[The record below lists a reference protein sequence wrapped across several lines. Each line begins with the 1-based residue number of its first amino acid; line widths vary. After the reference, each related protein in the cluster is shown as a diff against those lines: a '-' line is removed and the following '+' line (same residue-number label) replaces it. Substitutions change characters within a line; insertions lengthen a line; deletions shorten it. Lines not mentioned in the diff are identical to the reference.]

1 MTSNMKMETQAGG
14 VGKAIGRM
22 FSGESMFQNKY
33 TAEGSQ
39 GLIAF
44 ASSFPGEI
52 RALQIAPGQSIV
64 AQKSAFLAA
73 EPGVELSIHF
83 KKKLGA
89 GFFGGE
95 GFIMQKLSGSGTAF
109 VEIDGSVV
117 EYQLAAGQTMLL
129 DTGYLAMMD
138 ETVQMDIEMVKGVKN
153 IFLGGEGLFNTKVT
167 GPRPCMD
174 PDHADQC
181 GCQPHRCTYS
191 YQQIIFREDFQTKDQ
206 EGCPSR
212 GGPLLI
218 FKRCVMKLE
227 NLLRLRKGKSKRSIG
242 E

>member
-1 MTSNMKMETQAGG
+1 MQYEIKGDQLPVVVCTLNPGESMITERGAMSWMTSNMKMETQAGG

-167 GPRPCMD
+167 GPGRVW
-174 PDHADQC
+174 
-181 GCQPHRCTYS
+181 
-191 YQQIIFREDFQTKDQ
+191 IQTM
-206 EGCPSR
+206 PISAVASLIAARIPTSR
-212 GGPLLI
+212 
-218 FKRCVMKLE
+218 
-227 NLLRLRKGKSKRSIG
+227 
-242 E
+242 

>member
-1 MTSNMKMETQAGG
+1 MQYEIKGDQLPVVVCTLNPGESMITERGAMSWMTSNMRMETKAGG
-14 VGKAIGRM
+14 VGKALGRM
-22 FSGESMFQNKY
+22 FSGESIFQNKY

-52 RALQIAPGQSIV
+52 RALQIAPGNSII

-83 KKKLGA
+83 RKKLGA

-109 VEIDGSVV
+109 VEIDGSLV

-167 GPRPCMD
+167 GPGRVWIQTMPIS
-174 PDHADQC
+174 AVA
-181 GCQPHRCTYS
+181 G
-191 YQQIIFREDFQTKDQ
+191 IIATRLPT
-206 EGCPSR
+206 SR
-212 GGPLLI
+212 
-218 FKRCVMKLE
+218 
-227 NLLRLRKGKSKRSIG
+227 
-242 E
+242 

>member
-1 MTSNMKMETQAGG
+1 MQYEIKGDQLPVVVCTLNPGESMITERGAMSWMTSNMKMETQAGG

-33 TAEGSQ
+33 TAEGSV

-52 RALQIAPGQSIV
+52 RAIQIAPGQSIV

-83 KKKLGA
+83 RKKLGA

-95 GFIMQKLSGSGTAF
+95 GFIMQKLSGSGMAF

-117 EYQLAAGQTMLL
+117 EYQLQPGQTMLL

-138 ETVQMDIEMVKGVKN
+138 ESVQMDIEMVHGVKN
-153 IFLGGEGLFNTKVT
+153 VLLGGEGLFNTKVT
-167 GPRPCMD
+167 GPGRVWIQTMPISKV
-174 PDHADQC
+174 A
-181 GCQPHRCTYS
+181 
-191 YQQIIFREDFQTKDQ
+191 QIIGTAGLAR
-206 EGCPSR
+206 
-212 GGPLLI
+212 
-218 FKRCVMKLE
+218 
-227 NLLRLRKGKSKRSIG
+227 
-242 E
+242 

>member
-1 MTSNMKMETQAGG
+1 MQYEIKGDQLPVVVCTLNPGESMITERGAMSWMTSNMKMETQAGG
-14 VGKAIGRM
+14 VGKALGRM
-22 FSGESMFQNKY
+22 FSGESIFQNKY

-52 RALQIAPGQSIV
+52 RAIQIAPGQNII

-95 GFIMQKLSGSGTAF
+95 GFIMQKLSGQGTAF

-117 EYQLAAGQTMLL
+117 EYQLQAGQTMLL

-138 ETVQMDIEMVKGVKN
+138 ETVSMDIEMVKGIKN

-167 GPRPCMD
+167 GPGRVWIQTMPIS
-174 PDHADQC
+174 AVA
-181 GCQPHRCTYS
+181 G
-191 YQQIIFREDFQTKDQ
+191 IIATHIPQK
-206 EGCPSR
+206 
-212 GGPLLI
+212 
-218 FKRCVMKLE
+218 
-227 NLLRLRKGKSKRSIG
+227 
-242 E
+242 

>member
-1 MTSNMKMETQAGG
+1 MQYEIKGDQLPVVVCTLNPGESMITERGAMSWMTSNMRMQTQAGG

-33 TAEGSQ
+33 TAEGSA

-52 RALQIAPGQSIV
+52 RAIQIAPGQSIV

-83 KKKLGA
+83 RKKLGA

-95 GFIMQKLSGSGTAF
+95 GFIMQKLSGSGMAF

-117 EYQLAAGQTMLL
+117 EYQLQPGQTMLL

-138 ETVQMDIEMVKGVKN
+138 ETVQMDIEMVHGVKN
-153 IFLGGEGLFNTKVT
+153 VLLGGEGLFNTKVT
-167 GPRPCMD
+167 GPGRVWIQTMPISKV
-174 PDHADQC
+174 A
-181 GCQPHRCTYS
+181 
-191 YQQIIFREDFQTKDQ
+191 QIIGTAGLAR
-206 EGCPSR
+206 
-212 GGPLLI
+212 
-218 FKRCVMKLE
+218 
-227 NLLRLRKGKSKRSIG
+227 
-242 E
+242 

>member
-1 MTSNMKMETQAGG
+1 MQYEIKGDQLPVVVCTLNPGESMITERGAMSWMTSNMRMETQAGG
-14 VGKAIGRM
+14 VGKAFGRM

-33 TAEGSQ
+33 TAEGSV

-52 RALQIAPGQSIV
+52 RAIQIAPGQSII

-83 KKKLGA
+83 RKKLGA

-95 GFIMQKLSGSGTAF
+95 GFIMQKLSGSGMAF

-117 EYQLAAGQTMLL
+117 EYQLQPGQTMLL

-138 ETVQMDIEMVKGVKN
+138 ETVQMDIEMVHGVKN
-153 IFLGGEGLFNTKVT
+153 VLLGGEGLFNTKVT
-167 GPRPCMD
+167 GPGRVWIQTMPISKV
-174 PDHADQC
+174 A
-181 GCQPHRCTYS
+181 
-191 YQQIIFREDFQTKDQ
+191 QIIGTAGMAR
-206 EGCPSR
+206 
-212 GGPLLI
+212 
-218 FKRCVMKLE
+218 
-227 NLLRLRKGKSKRSIG
+227 
-242 E
+242 

>member
-1 MTSNMKMETQAGG
+1 MQYEIKGDQLPVVVCTLNPGESMITERGAMSWMTSNMKMETQAGG
-14 VGKAIGRM
+14 VGKALGRM
-22 FSGESMFQNKY
+22 FSGESLFQNKY

-138 ETVQMDIEMVKGVKN
+138 ESVQMDIEMVKGVKN
-153 IFLGGEGLFNTKVT
+153 IFLGGEGMFNTKVT
-167 GPRPCMD
+167 GPGRVW
-174 PDHADQC
+174 
-181 GCQPHRCTYS
+181 
-191 YQQIIFREDFQTKDQ
+191 IQTM
-206 EGCPSR
+206 PISAVASLIATRLPTSR
-212 GGPLLI
+212 
-218 FKRCVMKLE
+218 
-227 NLLRLRKGKSKRSIG
+227 
-242 E
+242 

>member
-1 MTSNMKMETQAGG
+1 MQYEIKGDQLPVVVCTMNPGESMITERGAMSWMTSNMKMETQSGG
-14 VGKAIGRM
+14 VGKALGRM
-22 FSGESMFQNKY
+22 FSGESIFQNKY

-52 RALQIAPGQSIV
+52 RALQITPGNSII

-95 GFIMQKLSGSGTAF
+95 GFIMQKLSGNGTAF

-117 EYQLAAGQTMLL
+117 EYQLEAGQTMLL

-138 ETVQMDIEMVKGVKN
+138 ETVSMDIEMVKGVKN
-153 IFLGGEGLFNTKVT
+153 ILLGGEGLFNTKVT
-167 GPRPCMD
+167 GPGRVWIQTMPIS
-174 PDHADQC
+174 AVA
-181 GCQPHRCTYS
+181 G
-191 YQQIIFREDFQTKDQ
+191 IIATHIPQK
-206 EGCPSR
+206 
-212 GGPLLI
+212 
-218 FKRCVMKLE
+218 
-227 NLLRLRKGKSKRSIG
+227 
-242 E
+242 

>member
-1 MTSNMKMETQAGG
+1 MQYEIKGDQLPVVVCTLNPGESMITERGAMSWMTSNMKMETQAGG
-14 VGKAIGRM
+14 VGKALGRM
-22 FSGESMFQNKY
+22 FSGESIFQNKY

-52 RALQIAPGQSIV
+52 RAIQIAPGQNII

-95 GFIMQKLSGSGTAF
+95 GFIMQKLSGQGTAF

-117 EYQLAAGQTMLL
+117 EYQLQAGQTMLL

-138 ETVQMDIEMVKGVKN
+138 ETVSMDIEMVKGIKN

-167 GPRPCMD
+167 GPGRVWIQTMPIS
-174 PDHADQC
+174 AVA
-181 GCQPHRCTYS
+181 S
-191 YQQIIFREDFQTKDQ
+191 IIAT
-206 EGCPSR
+206 
-212 GGPLLI
+212 
-218 FKRCVMKLE
+218 
-227 NLLRLRKGKSKRSIG
+227 RLPQK
-242 E
+242 

>member
-1 MTSNMKMETQAGG
+1 MQYEIKGDQLPVVVCTLNPGESMITERGAMSWMTSNMKMETQAGG
-14 VGKAIGRM
+14 VGKALGRM
-22 FSGESMFQNKY
+22 FSGESIFQNKY

-138 ETVQMDIEMVKGVKN
+138 ETVSMDIEMVKGVKN

-167 GPRPCMD
+167 GPGRVWIQTMPIS
-174 PDHADQC
+174 AVA
-181 GCQPHRCTYS
+181 S
-191 YQQIIFREDFQTKDQ
+191 IIATRLPT
-206 EGCPSR
+206 SR
-212 GGPLLI
+212 
-218 FKRCVMKLE
+218 
-227 NLLRLRKGKSKRSIG
+227 
-242 E
+242 

>member
-1 MTSNMKMETQAGG
+1 MQYEIKGDQLPVVVCTLNPGECMITERGAMSWMTSNMRMETQAGG
-14 VGKAIGRM
+14 VGKALGRM

-33 TAEGSQ
+33 TAEGGA

-52 RALQIAPGQSIV
+52 RSLQIMPGQSIV
-64 AQKSAFLAA
+64 CQKSAFLAA
-73 EPGVELSIHF
+73 EPGVELSVHF

-95 GFIMQKLSGSGTAF
+95 GFIMQKLSGQGMAF

-117 EYQLAAGQTMLL
+117 EYQLAPGQTMLL

-138 ETVQMDIEMVKGVKN
+138 ETVQMDVEMVSGVKN

-167 GPRPCMD
+167 GPGRIWIQTMPISSV
-174 PDHADQC
+174 A
-181 GCQPHRCTYS
+181 G
-191 YQQIIFREDFQTKDQ
+191 IIGAHLPTK
-206 EGCPSR
+206 
-212 GGPLLI
+212 
-218 FKRCVMKLE
+218 
-227 NLLRLRKGKSKRSIG
+227 
-242 E
+242 

>member
-1 MTSNMKMETQAGG
+1 MQYEIKGDQLPVVVCTLNPGESMITERGAMSWMTSNMKMETQAGG
-14 VGKAIGRM
+14 VGKALGRL
-22 FSGESMFQNKY
+22 FSGESLFQNKY

-138 ETVQMDIEMVKGVKN
+138 ESVQMDIEMVKGVKN
-153 IFLGGEGLFNTKVT
+153 IFLGGEGMFNTKVT
-167 GPRPCMD
+167 GPGRVW
-174 PDHADQC
+174 
-181 GCQPHRCTYS
+181 
-191 YQQIIFREDFQTKDQ
+191 IQTM
-206 EGCPSR
+206 PISAVASLIATRLPTSR
-212 GGPLLI
+212 
-218 FKRCVMKLE
+218 
-227 NLLRLRKGKSKRSIG
+227 
-242 E
+242 

>member
-1 MTSNMKMETQAGG
+1 MQYEIKGDQLPVVVCTLNPGEAMITERGAMSWMTSNMRMETQAGG
-14 VGKAIGRM
+14 VGKALGRM
-22 FSGESMFQNKY
+22 FSGEAMFQNKY
-33 TAEGSQ
+33 TAEGGA

-52 RALQIAPGQSIV
+52 RALQIAPGQSII

-95 GFIMQKLSGSGTAF
+95 GFIMQKLSGQGMAF

-117 EYQLAAGQTMLL
+117 EYQLAPGQTMLL

-138 ETVQMDIEMVKGVKN
+138 ETVQMDIEMVHGVKN

-167 GPRPCMD
+167 GPGRVWIQTMPIS
-174 PDHADQC
+174 AVA
-181 GCQPHRCTYS
+181 G
-191 YQQIIFREDFQTKDQ
+191 IIGAHLPTK
-206 EGCPSR
+206 
-212 GGPLLI
+212 
-218 FKRCVMKLE
+218 
-227 NLLRLRKGKSKRSIG
+227 
-242 E
+242 

>member
-1 MTSNMKMETQAGG
+1 MQYEIKGDQLPVVVCTLNPGESMITERGAMSWMTSNMKMETKAGG

-22 FSGESMFQNKY
+22 FSGESIFQNKY

-52 RALQIAPGQSIV
+52 RALQIAPGQSII

-138 ETVQMDIEMVKGVKN
+138 ETVSMDIEMVKGVKN
-153 IFLGGEGLFNTKVT
+153 ILLGGEGMFNTKVT
-167 GPRPCMD
+167 GPGRVWIQTMPIS
-174 PDHADQC
+174 AVA
-181 GCQPHRCTYS
+181 S
-191 YQQIIFREDFQTKDQ
+191 IIATRLPTK
-206 EGCPSR
+206 
-212 GGPLLI
+212 
-218 FKRCVMKLE
+218 
-227 NLLRLRKGKSKRSIG
+227 
-242 E
+242 

>member
-1 MTSNMKMETQAGG
+1 MQYEIKGDQLPVVVCTLNPGESMITERGAMSWMTSNMRMETQAGG

-22 FSGESMFQNKY
+22 FSGESIFQNKY

-52 RALQIAPGQSIV
+52 RALQIAPGNSII

-109 VEIDGSVV
+109 VEIDGSLV

-153 IFLGGEGLFNTKVT
+153 IFLGGESLFNTKVT
-167 GPRPCMD
+167 GPGRVWIQTMPIS
-174 PDHADQC
+174 AVA
-181 GCQPHRCTYS
+181 G
-191 YQQIIFREDFQTKDQ
+191 IIATRLPT
-206 EGCPSR
+206 SR
-212 GGPLLI
+212 
-218 FKRCVMKLE
+218 
-227 NLLRLRKGKSKRSIG
+227 
-242 E
+242 

>member
-1 MTSNMKMETQAGG
+1 MQYEIKGDQLPVVVCTLNPGESMITERGAMSWMTSNMRMQTQAGG

-33 TAEGSQ
+33 TAEGSV

-52 RALQIAPGQSIV
+52 RAIQIAPGQSIV

-83 KKKLGA
+83 RKKLGA

-95 GFIMQKLSGSGTAF
+95 GFIMQKLSGSGMAF

-117 EYQLAAGQTMLL
+117 EYQLQPGQTMLL

-138 ETVQMDIEMVKGVKN
+138 ETVQMDIEMVHGVKN
-153 IFLGGEGLFNTKVT
+153 VLLGGEGLFNTKVT
-167 GPRPCMD
+167 GPGRVWIQTMPISKV
-174 PDHADQC
+174 A
-181 GCQPHRCTYS
+181 
-191 YQQIIFREDFQTKDQ
+191 QIIGTAGLAR
-206 EGCPSR
+206 
-212 GGPLLI
+212 
-218 FKRCVMKLE
+218 
-227 NLLRLRKGKSKRSIG
+227 
-242 E
+242 

>member
-1 MTSNMKMETQAGG
+1 MQYEIKGDQLPVVVCTLEAGECMITERGAMSWMTSNMRMQTQATGG
-14 VGKAIGRM
+14 VGKAFGRM

-33 TAEGSQ
+33 TAEGGQ

-52 RALQIAPGQSIV
+52 RAVQIAPGQGIV

-73 EPGVELSIHF
+73 TPGVELSIHF

-95 GFIMQKLSGSGTAF
+95 GFIMQKLSGEGIAF
-109 VEIDGSVV
+109 VEIDGSIV
-117 EYQLAAGQTMLL
+117 EYQLQPGQTMLL

-138 ETVQMDIEMVKGVKN
+138 ETVQMDIEMIHGAKN

-167 GPRPCMD
+167 GPGRVWIQTMPISKI
-174 PDHADQC
+174 A
-181 GCQPHRCTYS
+181 G
-191 YQQIIFREDFQTKDQ
+191 IIGSAIPRA
-206 EGCPSR
+206 
-212 GGPLLI
+212 
-218 FKRCVMKLE
+218 
-227 NLLRLRKGKSKRSIG
+227 
-242 E
+242 